1 MAQSGVLRVKL
12 SFYHEHKDL
21 DVAAL
26 NFDTLEY
33 VKQLT
38 DAGVERQVA
47 EIHAITVGRA
57 MGMYVNNLVTQEY
70 LDATLDARFAQQSV
84 MIEKRFAEQDAK
96 FDKRFAEQDVKF
108 DKRFAEQDAKFD
120 KRFTEQDVKFDKR
133 FAEQDAK
140 FDKRFS
146 EQDAKFDKRFNAL
159 DDRIAP
165 IELAVQSI
173 QVTQRFQSGLLLILV
188 AGLLVPPVLSLV
200 SSFS

>member
-33 VKQLT
+33 VKQLI

-84 MIEKRFAEQDAK
+84 MIEKRFAEQEAK
-96 FDKRFAEQDVKF
+96 FEKRFAEQDAKF

-120 KRFTEQDVKFDKR
+120 K
-133 FAEQDAK
+133 
-140 FDKRFS
+140 S
-146 EQDAKFDKRFNAL
+146 FNAL
-159 DDRIAP
+159 EDRIAP

-173 QVTQRFQSGLLLILV
+173 QVTQRFQSGLLLMLV
-188 AGLLVPPVLSLV
+188 AGLLVPPVLNLV
-200 SSFS
+200 TKLT

>member
-84 MIEKRFAEQDAK
+84 MIEKRFAEQSVMIEK
-96 FDKRFAEQDVKF
+96 GFAEQDANF
-108 DKRFAEQDAKFD
+108 DKRFAEQDAKF
-120 KRFTEQDVKFDKR
+120 EKR
-133 FAEQDAK
+133 FAEQDVK

-159 DDRIAP
+159 EDRIAP

>member
-1 MAQSGVLRVKL
+1 M
-12 SFYHEHKDL
+12 
-21 DVAAL
+21 AAL

-70 LDATLDARFAQQSV
+70 LDATLDARFAEQDLR
-84 MIEKRFAEQDAK
+84 IEKRFAEQDTK
-96 FDKRFAEQDVKF
+96 FEKRITELEVKF
-108 DKRFAEQDAKFD
+108 E
-120 KRFTEQDVKFDKR
+120 
-133 FAEQDAK
+133 
-140 FDKRFS
+140 
-146 EQDAKFDKRFNAL
+146 KRFNTL
-159 DDRIAP
+159 ENRIAP

-173 QVTQRFQSGLLLILV
+173 QVTQRFQSGLLLLLV

-200 SSFS
+200 SSLN

>member
-84 MIEKRFAEQDAK
+84 MIEKRFAEQSVMIEK
-96 FDKRFAEQDVKF
+96 GFAEQDANF
-108 DKRFAEQDAKFD
+108 DKRFAEQDAKF
-120 KRFTEQDVKFDKR
+120 EKR
-133 FAEQDAK
+133 FAEQDVK

-159 DDRIAP
+159 EDRIAP

-173 QVTQRFQSGLLLILV
+173 QVTQRFQSGLLLMLV
-188 AGLLVPPVLSLV
+188 AGLLVPPVLNLV
-200 SSFS
+200 TKLT

>member
-1 MAQSGVLRVKL
+1 
-12 SFYHEHKDL
+12 
-21 DVAAL
+21 VAAL

-70 LDATLDARFAQQSV
+70 LDATLDARFAEQDLR
-84 MIEKRFAEQDAK
+84 IEKRFAEQDTK
-96 FDKRFAEQDVKF
+96 FEKRITELEVKF
-108 DKRFAEQDAKFD
+108 E
-120 KRFTEQDVKFDKR
+120 
-133 FAEQDAK
+133 
-140 FDKRFS
+140 
-146 EQDAKFDKRFNAL
+146 KRFNTL
-159 DDRIAP
+159 ENRIAP

-173 QVTQRFQSGLLLILV
+173 QVTQRFQSGLLLLLV

-200 SSFS
+200 SSLN